1 MTYDARRAVLDEQK
15 AWVEA
20 CLASLC
26 SAYGATACD
35 RHIPIG
41 SPRLDEICNH
51 AWCHGIV
58 DVLNRAYCNPHV
70 SYRIPE
76 VSDAAKVPA

>member
-1 MTYDARRAVLDEQK
+1 MTYDARQAAFREQG

-20 CLASLC
+20 CQAALC
-26 SAYGATACD
+26 SAYSSCCGASGVHC
-35 RHIPIG
+35 G
-41 SPRLDEICNH
+41 SPRLEEACNH

-76 VSDAAKVPA
+76 VSDAAKVRP